1 MNNELCD
8 FCTFTETRHGV
19 SFGEQKF
26 SCISLRKCVARLIA
40 NLKQATL
47 KDDDIIINDL
57 PDEMFVSTHK
67 ETLTEILCC
76 LLNTIA
82 VNGHKHVIHI
92 SAKMIGNITL
102 MHFRNSHSEYSDR
115 IADSLQKIE
124 PLAERLGG
132 CVTISNNKMYGL
144 NLTFTFINH

>member
-8 FCTFTETRHGV
+8 FCTFKETTH
-19 SFGEQKF
+19 SISPGEQTF
-26 SCISLRKCVARLIA
+26 SCVSLRKCVNQLIT
-40 NLKQATL
+40 NLKPATI
-47 KDDDIIINDL
+47 KDGDIIINDL
-57 PDEMFVSTHK
+57 PEEMFVSTHK
-67 ETLTEILCC
+67 ETLTEILHC

-82 VNGHKHVIHI
+82 VNGHRHIIHI

-102 MHFRNSHSEYSDR
+102 MHFRNNHSEYNDE
-115 IADSLQKIE
+115 IADSLQKTE